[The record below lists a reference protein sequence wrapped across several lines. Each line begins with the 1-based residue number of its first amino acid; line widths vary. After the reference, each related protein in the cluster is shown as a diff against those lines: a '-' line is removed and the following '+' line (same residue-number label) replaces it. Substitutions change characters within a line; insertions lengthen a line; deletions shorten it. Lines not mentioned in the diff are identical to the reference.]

1 MKQRGKSMEVQKKCN
16 KLQKGDYCAER
27 RLSWSGHI
35 HQIKPE
41 LQMKTLGEKLT
52 KTIEDNLQ
60 TTGLSCKN
68 SRDTA
73 RLWNSSDAQSAA
85 SMWSD

>member
-1 MKQRGKSMEVQKKCN
+1 MEVHKKCN
-16 KLQKGDYCAER
+16 KLQKGDYCAQI

-41 LQMKTLGEKLT
+41 LQSRLQMKTPGEKLT
-52 KTIEDNLQ
+52 KTIEDDLQ
-60 TTGLSCKN
+60 TTGLTCKN

-73 RLWNSSDAQSAA
+73 KDRGTAVMPTVLQACK
-85 SMWSD
+85 